1 MKKKLLIVGWVL
13 LVSLLTVGI
22 VLGFSASNVDGVWGP
37 IDAVYMGSEGTVVD
51 VIGEIGDT
59 DAPGGSD
66 QTKTRLPTVCSG
78 DVDGDIGFAEWS
90 NSTVAS
96 FDGLGSYT
104 SNCTTNT
111 SLFFSEYV
119 YKSRWFL
126 IDSLAVEI
134 FNKTGAAVNL
144 DGWAV
149 RLYTSATAYTVIPLN
164 AVSLPNNDVYVLAG
178 TDAATDTT
186 QEDQTFTDNE
196 NFRTVVLVQ
205 GYRPEN
211 EPGATCD
218 NYATGG
224 DSTLGGLVT
233 SLQPS
238 WWNQAP
244 PNMDWNQVR
253 YGNVDGTCASTPAFF
268 GTQSGMGFDGAN
280 SIPSVTGFNDPFLLG
295 KFCHYNNPITA
306 DNSFD
311 SIDLDITITNIQCE
325 APILIE
331 GPATPPDVT
340 FNYNFLLDETPNTAP
355 CAYTTNPAGDPCAD
369 AIFIA
374 QDASPAYFTCTAP
387 GEPPVVV
394 QFTVAVMGFNPLGAN
409 GECPA
414 EYDPTQSVGA
424 FISNEGASN
433 CACFYGVFTDYVPT
447 AVDLLSFTGTRMA
460 DGILLEWQTADE
472 IDNLGFNLYRAT
484 SESGTKVK
492 LNVDLIPTNMM
503 PGSLVGGS
511 YSFEDLTAT
520 TIESYFYWLEDV
532 DTSGTTTMHGPVEV
546 P

>member
-13 LVSLLTVGI
+13 LFSLLTVGI
-22 VLGFSASNVDGVWGP
+22 VLGFSASNVDGVWGL
-37 IDAVYMGSEGTVVD
+37 IDAASDGTVVD
-51 VIGEIGDT
+51 VIGEIGNIT
-59 DAPGGSD
+59 APGGSD
-66 QTKTRLPTVCSG
+66 QTKTRLQTVCSG
-78 DVDGDIGFAEWS
+78 DLDGDIGFAEW
-90 NSTVAS
+90 NEVANYT
-96 FDGLGSYT
+96 FTGLGSYT
-104 SNCTTNT
+104 STCATTT

-119 YKSRWFL
+119 YDRRIL
-126 IDSLAVEI
+126 GTDSLAVEI

-164 AVSLPNNDVYVLAG
+164 AVSLANNDVYVLAG
-178 TDAATDTT
+178 TKAANDTT

-211 EPGATCD
+211 EAGATCD

-224 DSTLGGLVT
+224 DRTLGGLVT
-233 SLQPS
+233 TVLTS
-238 WWNQAP
+238 WWNQTP
-244 PNMDWNQVR
+244 PNTDWNQVR
-253 YGNVDGTCASTPAFF
+253 YGEVGGTCASTPAFF
-268 GTQSGMGFDGAN
+268 ATQSGMGFNGEN
-280 SIPSVTGFNDPFLLG
+280 SIPPVTGFNEPFLLG
-295 KFCHYNNPITA
+295 QFCHYNNPITA
-306 DNSFD
+306 VNLLDN
-311 SIDLDITITNIQCE
+311 IDLNIEITDIQCE

-331 GPATPPDVT
+331 GPADPPNVT
-340 FNYNFLLDETPNTAP
+340 FNYNFVLDETPNSTP
-355 CAYTTNPAGDPCAD
+355 CAYTTDPAGPVCAD

-374 QDASPAYFTCTAP
+374 QDASPAYFKCMAP
-387 GEPPVVV
+387 GTPEVEVE
-394 QFTVAVMGFNPLGAN
+394 FTVAIMGFNPLDDE

-414 EYDPTQSVGA
+414 EYDPTQSMGA
-424 FISNEGASN
+424 FISNEGTSN
-433 CACFYGVFTDYVPT
+433 CACFYGVFTDYAPT
-447 AVDLLSFTGTRMA
+447 AVDLLSFTGTRTV

-511 YSFEDLTAT
+511 YSFEDFTAT
-520 TIESYFYWLEDV
+520 TTETYFYWLEDV
-532 DTSGTTTMHGPVEV
+532 DASGTTTMHGPVEV